1 MAYATLR
8 NWSFVNRYD
17 IYTPCT
23 PPEYLPMMLRGEVY
37 NHPKKAD
44 GTSIITTSVVDAKK
58 EEGGVMVYTKNTV
71 YFITAEDINPEYE
84 AGYPDAYNRF
94 RDSIY
99 DN

>member
-1 MAYATLR
+1 
-8 NWSFVNRYD
+8 
-17 IYTPCT
+17 
-23 PPEYLPMMLRGEVY
+23 
-37 NHPKKAD
+37 
-44 GTSIITTSVVDAKK
+44 
-58 EEGGVMVYTKNTV
+58 MVYTKNTV